1 MGNYRSRQ
9 NINRLPSPGT
19 YSNPRTMTG
28 GDRLTPSPTVTVTRG
43 DGVVLSPLEAED
55 LGAGVARGGAR
66 VVAGPG
72 AACEQDAHE
81 GAEAAA

>member
-1 MGNYRSRQ
+1 MGSYRSRQ

-19 YSNPRTMTG
+19 YGNPQTVA
-28 GDRLTPSPTVTVTRG
+28 GDDSLTPYPAVTVTRG
-43 DGVVLSPLEAED
+43 DGVVLSPLKAED

-72 AACEQDAHE
+72 SVREKDVHE
-81 GAEAAA
+81 GAETAA